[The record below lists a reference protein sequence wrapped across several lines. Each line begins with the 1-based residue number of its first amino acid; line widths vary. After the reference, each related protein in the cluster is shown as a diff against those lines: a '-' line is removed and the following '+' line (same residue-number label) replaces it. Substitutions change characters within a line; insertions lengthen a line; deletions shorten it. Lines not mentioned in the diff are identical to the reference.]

1 MRTVVDQI
9 VDRAGGPGA
18 LTILGDDAGVLAHE
32 TWAHVHQRAR
42 RMAAVLAGRGLGPG
56 CRVGLVA
63 DTGVDLVCAL
73 QAVWLRGGAVNLMP
87 PHPRGGTAS
96 HVEYLRAVTAD
107 ARLQLLIVDGTW
119 QAHDLGAPTLALA
132 DLAEQAHDAAMA
144 APLPPDP
151 GDLALLQYTSGSTRA
166 PRGVPVTHRHLTAN
180 VEAIKAAL
188 GHDRPHE
195 SRTYSW
201 LPLYHDMGLI
211 AFFTMPMSCGCPLL
225 LQSPAS
231 FARRPASWL
240 QALSQHRVTLS
251 GAPNFAYALMARLL
265 PGRENL
271 DLSAVQCLIS
281 GGEPVD
287 AGVMGRFLAGA
298 QPFGLSPHV
307 LMPAYGL
314 AEATLCVTAAPW
326 RTGMRQDWIDQGALE
341 ALGQAVPCPPE
352 RGRPLVSVGPPMR
365 GTSVRVTDRVT
376 GAALPDRRVGHVEVR
391 GPAVVGHYWGEPAP
405 PEGSWLRT
413 GDLGYLTAG
422 ELVVCGREKDVLF
435 AAGRNI
441 YPQDVEAAAAQ
452 VPGVRPGGA
461 AAFAVSNQDSDRL
474 VVVVEARAQDAA
486 AVRQQVADTVLD
498 EVSLSA
504 EVIVVPLGALP
515 KTSSGKLRRAEAR
528 RTYLANEF
536 KLQTPP
542 RVAEMERT

>member
-9 VDRAGGPGA
+9 VGKAGGPGA

-32 TWAHVHQRAR
+32 PWAQVHRRAR
-42 RMAAVLAGRGLGPG
+42 RMAAVLGERGLGPG

-73 QAVWLRGGAVNLMP
+73 QAVWLRGGAITLMP
-87 PHPRGGTAS
+87 PHPRGGTPS
-96 HVEYLRAVTAD
+96 HVEYLRAVTAH
-107 ARLQLLIVDGTW
+107 ARLQLLVVDEQW
-119 QAHDLGAPTLALA
+119 REHDLGAPLLALPE
-132 DLAEQAHDAAMA
+132 LSEQARAAAEA
-144 APLPPDP
+144 APLLPDP

-166 PRGVPVTHRHLTAN
+166 PRGVPVTHRHLAAN
-180 VEAIKAAL
+180 VEAIKAVL

-195 SRTYSW
+195 GRTYSW

-231 FARRPASWL
+231 FARRPVSWL
-240 QALSQHRVTLS
+240 QALSEHRVTLS

-265 PGRENL
+265 AGRVGL

-287 AGVMGRFLAGA
+287 AAMMDHFLAQA
-298 QPFGLSPHV
+298 APFGLAADV
-307 LMPAYGL
+307 VMPAYGL
-314 AEATLCVTAAPW
+314 AEATLCVTAARW

-341 ALGQAVPCPPE
+341 AVGRAVPCP
-352 RGRPLVSVGPPMR
+352 RGQGRPLVSVGPPMR

-376 GAALPDRRVGHVEVR
+376 GAALPDRQVGQVEVR
-391 GPAVVGHYWGEPAP
+391 GPSVVGHYWGEPAP

-441 YPQDVEAAAAQ
+441 YPQDVEAVAAQ

-461 AAFAVSNQDSDRL
+461 AAFGVSNQDIERM
-474 VVVVEARAQDAA
+474 VVAVEARAEDAA
-486 AVRQQVADTVLD
+486 AVRRQVAAAVLD
-498 EVSLSA
+498 EINLSA
-504 EVIVVPLGALP
+504 EVIVVPFGALP

-528 RTYLANEF
+528 RGYLAGE
-536 KLQTPP
+536 LIPQSPP